1 MEISAKQVKEL
12 RDLTGCGIMDCKKA
26 LIEAEGDV
34 EKAKDWLREKG
45 MAKAEKK
52 ASRVAAEGV
61 VASVISDDMKTGAIV
76 EVNIET
82 DFAAATDKFK
92 TFVEDVKT
100 QIMTVKPADIDAL
113 KASAMYNDSSKTVE
127 LATKEAIADIGEN
140 TSVRRF
146 ALYEV
151 NGNGAVTSYIHMGG
165 KVGVLVE
172 FSVSDDSVIK
182 TDAFQT
188 MAKNIG
194 MQIAASNPSWVAES
208 EVPQAALD
216 RETEIIKNKALE
228 EGKPAQIIET
238 RIVPGQIKNFYKL
251 NVLLDQEYVKDEDKT
266 IAQYIE
272 AESKAMGVEISVA
285 RFTRYGLG
293 DGIEKKEEDFAEEV
307 RKQAGL

>member
-1 MEISAKQVKEL
+1 MAITAQQVKEL

-26 LIEAEGDV
+26 LIECDSDI

-76 EVNIET
+76 EINIET

-92 TFVEDVKT
+92 SFVDDVKT
-100 QIMTVKPADIDAL
+100 QIMTVKPSDIDAL

-151 NGNGAVTSYIHMGG
+151 NGNGAITSYIHMGG

-172 FSVSDDSVIK
+172 FSVGDDAVISS
-182 TDAFQT
+182 DAFQT
-188 MAKNIG
+188 FAKNIG
-194 MQIAASNPSWVAES
+194 MQIAASNPTWVAES
-208 EVPQAALD
+208 EVPQEALD

-228 EGKPAQIIET
+228 EGKPEQIIET

-251 NVLLDQEYVKDEDKT
+251 NVLLNQEYVKDEDKT
-266 IAQYIE
+266 IAQYIDATAKE
-272 AESKAMGVEISVA
+272 LGTEISVA

-293 DGIEKKEEDFAEEV
+293 EGIEKKEEDFAEEV

>member
-92 TFVEDVKT
+92 AFVEDVKT

-151 NGNGAVTSYIHMGG
+151 NGNGAITSYIHMGG

-266 IAQYIE
+266 IAQYID

>member
-61 VASVISDDMKTGAIV
+61 VASVISDDQKTGAIV

-92 TFVEDVKT
+92 SFVEDIKT

-172 FSVSDDSVIK
+172 FSVSDDSVIT

>member
-92 TFVEDVKT
+92 SFVEDVKT

-151 NGNGAVTSYIHMGG
+151 NGNGAITSYIHMGG

-266 IAQYIE
+266 IAQYID

-307 RKQAGL
+307 RKQAGH

>member
-92 TFVEDVKT
+92 SFVDDVKT

-151 NGNGAVTSYIHMGG
+151 NGNGAITSYIHMGG

-272 AESKAMGVEISVA
+272 AESKALGAEISVV

>member
-92 TFVEDVKT
+92 SFVEDVKT

-151 NGNGAVTSYIHMGG
+151 NGNGAITSYIHMGG

-251 NVLLDQEYVKDEDKT
+251 NVLLDQEYVKDVDKT

-272 AESKAMGVEISVA
+272 AESKAMGAEISVA

>member
-26 LIEAEGDV
+26 LIESEGDV

-61 VASVISDDMKTGAIV
+61 VASVISDDQKTGAIV
-76 EVNIET
+76 EINIET

-92 TFVEDVKT
+92 AFVEEVKT

-113 KASAMYNDSSKTVE
+113 KASAMYNDASKTVE
-127 LATKEAIADIGEN
+127 LVTKEAIADIGEN

-151 NGNGAVTSYIHMGG
+151 NGNGAITSYIHMGG

-194 MQIAASNPSWVAES
+194 MQIAASNPSWVSEE
-208 EVPQAALD
+208 EVPQADLD
-216 RETEIIKNKALE
+216 REVEIIKNKALE

-293 DGIEKKEEDFAEEV
+293 DGIEKKEDDFAEEV

>member
-12 RDLTGCGIMDCKKA
+12 CDLTGCGIMDCKKA

-92 TFVEDVKT
+92 SFVDDVKT

-151 NGNGAVTSYIHMGG
+151 NGNGAITSYIHMGG

-272 AESKAMGVEISVA
+272 AESKAMGAEISVV

>member
-61 VASVISDDMKTGAIV
+61 VASVISDDQKTGAIV

-92 TFVEDVKT
+92 AFVEDVKT

-172 FSVSDDSVIK
+172 FSVSDDSVIT

>member
-92 TFVEDVKT
+92 AFVEDVKT

>member
-1 MEISAKQVKEL
+1 MEISSKQVKEL
-12 RDLTGCGIMDCKKA
+12 RDLTSCGIMDCKKA
-26 LIEAEGDV
+26 LIEAEGDI

-61 VASVISDDMKTGAIV
+61 VASVISDDQKTGAIV

-92 TFVEDVKT
+92 AFVEDVKT

-113 KASAMYNDSSKTVE
+113 KASAMYNDSSKTLE
-127 LATKEAIADIGEN
+127 LATKEAIAVIGEN

-151 NGNGAVTSYIHMGG
+151 NGSGAVTSYIHMGG

-172 FSVSDDSVIK
+172 FSVSDDAVIA
-182 TDAFQT
+182 TDAFKT
-188 MAKNIG
+188 LAKNIG
-194 MQIAASNPSWVAES
+194 MQM
-208 EVPQAALD
+208 
-216 RETEIIKNKALE
+216 
-228 EGKPAQIIET
+228 PAQIIET

-266 IAQYIE
+266 IAQYLE
-272 AESKAMGVEISVA
+272 AESKAMGAEISVA

>member
-61 VASVISDDMKTGAIV
+61 VASVISDDQKTGAIV

-92 TFVEDVKT
+92 SSVENVKT

-151 NGNGAVTSYIHMGG
+151 NGNGAITSYIHMGG

-272 AESKAMGVEISVA
+272 AESKAMGAEISVA

>member
-92 TFVEDVKT
+92 SFVEDVKT

-151 NGNGAVTSYIHMGG
+151 NGNGAITSYIHMGG

-272 AESKAMGVEISVA
+272 AESKAMGAEISVA

>member
-26 LIEAEGDV
+26 LIESEGDV

-61 VASVISDDMKTGAIV
+61 VASVISDDQKTGAIV
-76 EVNIET
+76 EINIET

-92 TFVEDVKT
+92 AFVETIKN
-100 QIMTVKPADIDAL
+100 QIMNVKPADIDAL
-113 KASAMYNDSSKTVE
+113 KASALYNDSSKTVE

-146 ALYEV
+146 SMFEV
-151 NGNGAVTSYIHMGG
+151 NGNGAITTYIHMGG

-172 FSVSDDSVIK
+172 FTTGDDAVIS

-188 MAKNIG
+188 FAKNIG

-208 EVPQAALD
+208 EVPQEALD
-216 RETEIIKNKALE
+216 REVEIIKNKALE
-228 EGKPAQIIET
+228 EGKPEQIIET

-251 NVLLDQEYVKDEDKT
+251 NVLLNQEYVKDEDKT

-272 AESKAMGVEISVA
+272 ATAKELGTEISVA
-285 RFTRYGLG
+285 RFVRYGLG
-293 DGIEKKEEDFAEEV
+293 EGIEKKEEDFAEEV

>member
-92 TFVEDVKT
+92 SFVEDIKT

-172 FSVSDDSVIK
+172 FSVSDDSVIT

>member
-1 MEISAKQVKEL
+1 MAVTAQQVKEL
-12 RDLTGCGIMDCKKA
+12 RELTGCGIMDCKKA
-26 LIEAEGDV
+26 LIESDCDIEAA
-34 EKAKDWLREKG
+34 KAWLREKG

-52 ASRVAAEGV
+52 AARIAAEGV
-61 VASVISDDMKTGAIV
+61 VASVITDDQKTGAIV

-92 TFVEDVKT
+92 TFTEEIKN
-100 QIMTVKPADIDAL
+100 QIMATKPSDIESL
-113 KASAMYNDSSKTVE
+113 KASPMYNDPSKTVE
-127 LATKEAIADIGEN
+127 LFTKEAIADIGEN

-146 ALYEV
+146 EIYEV
-151 NGNGAVTSYIHMGG
+151 EGNGAITSYIHMGG

-172 FSVSDDSVIK
+172 FAVGDDSVI
-182 TDAFQT
+182 TSDAFKT

-194 MQIAASNPSWVAES
+194 MQIAASNPTWVTED
-208 EVPQAALD
+208 EVPQAELD
-216 RETEIIKNKALE
+216 KETEIIRNKALE
-228 EGKPAQIIET
+228 EGKPAQIIDT

-266 IAQYIE
+266 IAQYIDS
-272 AESKAMGVEISVA
+272 ESKAIGTEISVV

-293 DGIEKKEEDFAEEV
+293 EGIEKKEEDFAEEV

>member
-92 TFVEDVKT
+92 SFVEDIKT

-151 NGNGAVTSYIHMGG
+151 NGNGAITSYIHMGG

>member
-1 MEISAKQVKEL
+1 MEISSKQVKEL
-12 RDLTGCGIMDCKKA
+12 RDLTSCGIMDCKKA

-61 VASVISDDMKTGAIV
+61 VASVISDDQKTGSIV

-92 TFVEDVKT
+92 AFVEDVKT

-151 NGNGAVTSYIHMGG
+151 NGNGAITSYIHMGG

-172 FSVSDDSVIK
+172 FSVSDDAVIA
-182 TDAFQT
+182 TDAFKT
-188 MAKNIG
+188 LAKNIG

-272 AESKAMGVEISVA
+272 AESKAMGAEISVA

>member
-26 LIEAEGDV
+26 LVEADGEV

-92 TFVEDVKT
+92 SFVEDVKT

-151 NGNGAVTSYIHMGG
+151 NGNGAITSYIHMGG

>member
-1 MEISAKQVKEL
+1 MAITAQQVKEL

-26 LIEAEGDV
+26 LIECDSDI

-76 EVNIET
+76 EINIET

-92 TFVEDVKT
+92 SFVEDVKT
-100 QIMTVKPADIDAL
+100 QIMTVKPSDIDAL

-151 NGNGAVTSYIHMGG
+151 NGNGAITSYIHMGG

-172 FSVSDDSVIK
+172 FSVGDDAVISS
-182 TDAFQT
+182 DAFQT
-188 MAKNIG
+188 FAKNIG
-194 MQIAASNPSWVAES
+194 MQIAASNPTWVAES
-208 EVPQAALD
+208 EVPQEALD

-228 EGKPAQIIET
+228 EGKPEQIIET

-251 NVLLDQEYVKDEDKT
+251 NVLLNQEYVKDEDKT
-266 IAQYIE
+266 IAQYID
-272 AESKAMGVEISVA
+272 ATSKELGTEISVA

-293 DGIEKKEEDFAEEV
+293 EGIEKKEEDFAEEV

>member
-1 MEISAKQVKEL
+1 MEISSKQVKEL
-12 RDLTGCGIMDCKKA
+12 RDLTSCGIMDCKKA
-26 LIEAEGDV
+26 LIEAEGDI

-61 VASVISDDMKTGAIV
+61 VASVISDDQKTGAIV

-92 TFVEDVKT
+92 SFVEDVKT

-151 NGNGAVTSYIHMGG
+151 SGNGAVTSYIHMGG
-165 KVGVLVE
+165 KVGVIVE
-172 FSVSDDSVIK
+172 FTVSDDSVIT
-182 TDAFQT
+182 TDAFKT

-266 IAQYIE
+266 IAQYLE
-272 AESKAMGVEISVA
+272 AESKAMGAEISVA

>member
-1 MEISAKQVKEL
+1 MEISSKQVKEL
-12 RDLTGCGIMDCKKA
+12 RDLTSCGIMDCKKA
-26 LIEAEGDV
+26 LIEAEGDI

-92 TFVEDVKT
+92 SFVEDIKT

-151 NGNGAVTSYIHMGG
+151 NGNGAITSYIHMGG

-266 IAQYIE
+266 IAQYLE
-272 AESKAMGVEISVA
+272 AESKAMGAEISVA

>member
-92 TFVEDVKT
+92 AFVEDVKT

-272 AESKAMGVEISVA
+272 AESKAMGAEISVA

>member
-61 VASVISDDMKTGAIV
+61 VASVISDDQKTGAIV

-92 TFVEDVKT
+92 AFVEDVKT

-151 NGNGAVTSYIHMGG
+151 SGNGAVTSYIHMGG
-165 KVGVLVE
+165 KVGVIVE
-172 FSVSDDSVIK
+172 FTVSDDSVIT
-182 TDAFQT
+182 TDAFKT

-272 AESKAMGVEISVA
+272 AESKSMGVEISVA

>member
-92 TFVEDVKT
+92 SFVEDVKT

-272 AESKAMGVEISVA
+272 AESKAMGAEISVA

>member
-1 MEISAKQVKEL
+1 MAITAQQVKEL

-26 LIEAEGDV
+26 LIECDSDI

-76 EVNIET
+76 EINIET

-92 TFVEDVKT
+92 SFVEDVKT
-100 QIMTVKPADIDAL
+100 QIMTVKPSDIDAL

-151 NGNGAVTSYIHMGG
+151 NGNGAITSYIHMGG

-172 FSVSDDSVIK
+172 FSVGDDAVIS

-188 MAKNIG
+188 FAKNIG
-194 MQIAASNPSWVAES
+194 MQIAASNPTWVAES
-208 EVPQAALD
+208 EVPQEALD

-228 EGKPAQIIET
+228 EGKPEQIIET

-251 NVLLDQEYVKDEDKT
+251 NVLLNQEYVKDEDKT
-266 IAQYIE
+266 IAQYIDATAKE
-272 AESKAMGVEISVA
+272 LGTEISVA

-293 DGIEKKEEDFAEEV
+293 EGIEKKEEDFAEEV

>member
-1 MEISAKQVKEL
+1 MAITAQQVKEL

-26 LIEAEGDV
+26 LIECDSDI

-61 VASVISDDMKTGAIV
+61 VASIISDDKKTGAIV
-76 EVNIET
+76 EINIET

-92 TFVEDVKT
+92 AFVETIKN
-100 QIMTVKPADIDAL
+100 QIMNVKPADIDAL
-113 KASAMYNDSSKTVE
+113 KASALYNDSSKTVE

-140 TSVRRF
+140 TTVRRF

-151 NGNGAVTSYIHMGG
+151 NGNGAITSYIHMGG

-172 FSVSDDSVIK
+172 FTTGDDAVIS

-188 MAKNIG
+188 FAKNIG

-208 EVPQAALD
+208 EVPQEALD
-216 RETEIIKNKALE
+216 REVEIIKNKALE
-228 EGKPAQIIET
+228 EGKPEQIIET

-251 NVLLDQEYVKDEDKT
+251 NVLLNQEYVKDEDKT

-272 AESKAMGVEISVA
+272 ATAKELGTEISVA
-285 RFTRYGLG
+285 RFVRYGLG
-293 DGIEKKEEDFAEEV
+293 EGIEKKEEDFAEEV

>member
-1 MEISAKQVKEL
+1 MEISSKQVKEL
-12 RDLTGCGIMDCKKA
+12 RDLTSCGIMDCKKA
-26 LIEAEGDV
+26 LIEAEGDI

-61 VASVISDDMKTGAIV
+61 VASVISDDQKTGAIV

-92 TFVEDVKT
+92 AFVEDVKT

-113 KASAMYNDSSKTVE
+113 KASAMYNDSSKTLE
-127 LATKEAIADIGEN
+127 LATKEAIAVIGEN

-151 NGNGAVTSYIHMGG
+151 NGSGAVTSYIHMGG

-172 FSVSDDSVIK
+172 FSVSDDSVIT
-182 TDAFQT
+182 TDAFKT
-188 MAKNIG
+188 LAKNIG

-266 IAQYIE
+266 IAQYLE
-272 AESKAMGVEISVA
+272 AESKAMGAEISVA

>member
-92 TFVEDVKT
+92 SFVEDVKT

-151 NGNGAVTSYIHMGG
+151 NGNGAITSYIHMGG

-272 AESKAMGVEISVA
+272 AESKAMGAEISVV

>member
-92 TFVEDVKT
+92 SFVDDVKT

-151 NGNGAVTSYIHMGG
+151 NGNGAITSYIHMGG

-272 AESKAMGVEISVA
+272 AESKAMGAEISVV

>member
-92 TFVEDVKT
+92 SFVEDVKT

-151 NGNGAVTSYIHMGG
+151 NGNGAITSYIHMGG

-266 IAQYIE
+266 IAQYID

>member
-1 MEISAKQVKEL
+1 MAITAQQVKEL

-26 LIEAEGDV
+26 LIECDSDI

-61 VASVISDDMKTGAIV
+61 VASVISDDQKTGAIV
-76 EVNIET
+76 EINIET

-92 TFVEDVKT
+92 AFVETIKN
-100 QIMTVKPADIDAL
+100 QIMNVKPADIEAL
-113 KASAMYNDSSKTVE
+113 KASALYNDSSKTVE

-146 ALYEV
+146 SLFEV
-151 NGNGAVTSYIHMGG
+151 NGNGAITSYIHMGG

-172 FSVSDDSVIK
+172 FTTGDDAVIT

-188 MAKNIG
+188 FAKNIG

-208 EVPQAALD
+208 EVPQEALD
-216 RETEIIKNKALE
+216 REVEIIKNKALE
-228 EGKPAQIIET
+228 EGKPEQIIET

-251 NVLLDQEYVKDEDKT
+251 NVLLNQEYVQDEDQT

-272 AESKAMGVEISVA
+272 ATSKELGTDISVA
-285 RFTRYGLG
+285 RFVRYGLG
-293 DGIEKKEEDFAEEV
+293 EGIEKKEEDFAEEV

>member
-61 VASVISDDMKTGAIV
+61 VASVISDDQKTGAIV

-92 TFVEDVKT
+92 SFVEDVKT

-272 AESKAMGVEISVA
+272 AESKAMGAEISVA

>member
-52 ASRVAAEGV
+52 ASRIAAEGV
-61 VASVISDDMKTGAIV
+61 VASVISDDQKTGAIV

-92 TFVEDVKT
+92 SFVEDVKT

-165 KVGVLVE
+165 KVGVIVE
-172 FSVSDDSVIK
+172 FTVSDDSVIT
-182 TDAFQT
+182 TDAFKT

-272 AESKAMGVEISVA
+272 AESKAMGAEISVA

>member
-92 TFVEDVKT
+92 SFVDDVKT

-151 NGNGAVTSYIHMGG
+151 NGNGAITSYIHMGG

-194 MQIAASNPSWVAES
+194 MQIAASNPSWVAEF

-272 AESKAMGVEISVA
+272 AESKAMGAEISVA

>member
-26 LIEAEGDV
+26 LIEAEGDI

-61 VASVISDDMKTGAIV
+61 VASVISDDQKTGAIV

-92 TFVEDVKT
+92 AFVEDVKT

-172 FSVSDDSVIK
+172 FSVSDDSVIT

-266 IAQYIE
+266 IAQYLE
-272 AESKAMGVEISVA
+272 AESKAIGAEISVA

>member
-92 TFVEDVKT
+92 SFVEDVKT

-151 NGNGAVTSYIHMGG
+151 NGNGAITSYIHMGG

-238 RIVPGQIKNFYKL
+238 RIVPGQSKNFYKL

-272 AESKAMGVEISVA
+272 AESKAMGAEISVA

>member
-92 TFVEDVKT
+92 SFVDDVKT

-151 NGNGAVTSYIHMGG
+151 NGNGAITSYIHMGG

-272 AESKAMGVEISVA
+272 AESKAMGAEISVA